1 MAENVKLFG
10 IDKTPVTDLN
20 YINDYLSAK
29 KIGKVKVGD
38 RALYYKEGLKKLCA
52 PFEYI
57 DRAFTR
63 INECSARTCCCSNSY
78 DYYRLILVHGDTE
91 FADVIFDQ
99 DEASVEETERLL
111 KEKRPEIEIGYIK
124 PQN

>member
-38 RALYYKEGLKKLCA
+38 RALYYKEGLKKLL
-52 PFEYI
+52 
-57 DRAFTR
+57 RALR
-63 INECSARTCCCSNSY
+63 
-78 DYYRLILVHGDTE
+78 VHRPGFHPHKRMQRPDLLLL
-91 FADVIFDQ
+91 Q
-99 DEASVEETERLL
+99 QLRLL
-111 KEKRPEIEIGYIK
+111 PPHSRPRRQGIRGRHFRPGRGVCGRSGK
-124 PQN
+124 AAQGKKDRR